1 MNGKP
6 RQGPAFTTRALVLV
20 FSLCAIADFGWSM
33 FKRHSVAE
41 SVISATLGLFGTA
54 WYLFIMWGSSH
65 NDPDDRWVP

>member
-41 SVISATLGLFGTA
+41 SV
-54 WYLFIMWGSSH
+54 H
-65 NDPDDRWVP
+65 